1 MIKSIQK
8 RFEISNLGRSA
19 SLLSRKD
26 QTKVFLVIL
35 LQIIFGL
42 LDLLGIAV
50 IGILGALAIRGVQS
64 ESPGDRVSS
73 ALKILHLS
81 ESSFQ
86 KQVAFLGVIAV
97 FLLIS
102 KTIFSIIFTRR
113 TLFFLSRRGATIS
126 ANLVSK
132 LLSQSILTVQSRSMQ
147 EQIYSITNGVATITV
162 GILGNVVRL
171 VSDISL
177 LLILSIGLYFVDIT
191 IAISTFLVFAIIGFT
206 LYKLMHIRARE
217 IGISYALIG
226 IASNEKIVEVLS
238 SYREAVV
245 KNRRSYYTDI
255 IRKQRM
261 QLADTGAELA
271 FMPNVSKYVI
281 EITVVLGSLLICAW
295 QFKVHDASHAVGVLS
310 VFLAAS
316 TRIAPAVLRVQQ
328 GAIQLRGNIGTAAP
342 TLDLIESLGGAENI
356 NEEIDKIDFE
366 HIGFNATVEISEVT
380 FAYPPKNKDVVSKA
394 SLLFEKGKIVAFV
407 GPSGAGKTTIIDLML
422 GVLNPDEGS
431 IMISGLSPSVAIS
444 TWPGSIAYVP
454 QDVIISNGTI
464 RENVALGYPSAEVND
479 EDVWRALESAQLSEF
494 INTLPNG
501 LNTQT
506 GDRGTRL
513 SGGQRQRLG
522 IARSMFTKPLLL
534 ILDEATSSLDG
545 ETEANITESVQNMR
559 GEVTVVMIAHR
570 LSTVR
575 HADLVVY
582 MESGKVVATGNFDE
596 VRKLVPNF
604 DKQAQLMGL

>member
-1 MIKSIQK
+1 
-8 RFEISNLGRSA
+8 
-19 SLLSRKD
+19 
-26 QTKVFLVIL
+26 
-35 LQIIFGL
+35 
-42 LDLLGIAV
+42 
-50 IGILGALAIRGVQS
+50 
-64 ESPGDRVSS
+64 
-73 ALKILHLS
+73 
-81 ESSFQ
+81 
-86 KQVAFLGVIAV
+86 
-97 FLLIS
+97 
-102 KTIFSIIFTRR
+102 
-113 TLFFLSRRGATIS
+113 
-126 ANLVSK
+126 
-132 LLSQSILTVQSRSMQ
+132 
-147 EQIYSITNGVATITV
+147 
-162 GILGNVVRL
+162 
-171 VSDISL
+171 
-177 LLILSIGLYFVDIT
+177 
-191 IAISTFLVFAIIGFT
+191 
-206 LYKLMHIRARE
+206 
-217 IGISYALIG
+217 
-226 IASNEKIVEVLS
+226 
-238 SYREAVV
+238 V

-281 EITVVLGSLLICAW
+281 EIAVVIGSLLICAW

-328 GAIQLRGNIGTAAP
+328 GAIQIRGNFGTAAP

-366 HIGFNATVEISEVT
+366 HIGFNAAVEISEVT
-380 FAYPPKNKDVVSKA
+380 FAYPPKNKDVILKA
-394 SLLFEKGKIVAFV
+394 SLFFEKGKIVAFV

-454 QDVIISNGTI
+454 QDVIISNGTV

-479 EDVWRALESAQLSEF
+479 EDVWRALESAQLLEF
-494 INTLPNG
+494 IKTLPNG

-522 IARSMFTKPLLL
+522 IARAMFTRPLLL

-545 ETEANITESVQNMR
+545 ETEANITDSVQKMR